1 MIHLSTFIFTYIIYT
16 FIFDSPMTDEDL
28 SYHIFQIVNSLLKAV
43 NVIYKLYAPLFNL
56 IALGIAAYLSFK
68 IGRLT
73 IADPL

>member
-1 MIHLSTFIFTYIIYT
+1 
-16 FIFDSPMTDEDL
+16 MTDEDL